1 MVIIFFIL
9 AIFIEYKISFLM
21 RSDHFAH
28 NGCPEKIFLYFYPKI
43 KTYLFCCSLK
53 KPSRMNE
60 KALKLFNLLVL
71 KFKN

>member
-1 MVIIFFIL
+1 
-9 AIFIEYKISFLM
+9 M

-43 KTYLFCCSLK
+43 KTYLFWCSLK